1 MYSVYI
7 IWFLNQCQRVGLD
20 IARKIIYERNEI
32 EIKEYLKSIENIVL
46 NNAAN
51 NNKDE
56 EEAAT
61 SSNKTIS
68 AVDIKSIMRK
78 KQKYFE
84 RSMIARKRSLV
95 YLPLMF

>member
-20 IARKIIYERNEI
+20 IARKIIYEKENEI

-78 KQKYFE
+78 KQN
-84 RSMIARKRSLV
+84 ILNDQ
-95 YLPLMF
+95 